1 MKQPNFDWGVFIEWY
16 DNNGQQYEVMLSEQ
30 PTEKVFQEINSLL
43 KEPNKSKARL
53 LEGVDEQWES
63 SKR

>member
-30 PTEKVFQEINSLL
+30 LTEKVFQEINSLL

-53 LEGVDEQWES
+53 LE
-63 SKR
+63 